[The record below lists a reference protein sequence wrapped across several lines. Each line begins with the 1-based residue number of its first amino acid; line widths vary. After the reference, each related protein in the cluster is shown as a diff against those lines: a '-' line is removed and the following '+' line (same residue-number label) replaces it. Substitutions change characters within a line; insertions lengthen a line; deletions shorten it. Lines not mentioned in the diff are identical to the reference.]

1 MYSKL
6 VAQSSLLLSVTCMMP
21 SRLRIITRRTLVV
34 LNIITTVLYLL
45 SCLAP
50 YIKPGDSWVIAVL
63 GLIFP
68 VLLALLIGFIF
79 LWLILKLRRVWFSIL
94 VLLAGYKSISVFW
107 AFNAPS
113 AFQYQKKPNQIRIA
127 SWNVARFLEWKRNN
141 NEKSQIRLKMLDL
154 IQKQSPDI
162 LCLEEFFHSPD
173 SIFYNNISEIKA
185 MGYPY
190 YYFSYDPDG
199 DYQFIGSAIFSKYPM
214 LDTGLVR
221 YFRPSMT
228 EALVHA
234 DIKVND
240 DTIRVFTTHL
250 QSVQF
255 RQKDYEAI
263 DEIKNAK
270 DSIIDNSKTVLAKL
284 RKAIILRSSQADIA
298 RQIMDDSPYPS
309 IFCGD
314 LNDTPNSYTYFTIR
328 GDMQDAF
335 LEKGFGI
342 GRTFSSLSPTLRID
356 YILTDGQFNIK
367 QFTRVVK
374 YLSDHFM
381 IMADVELKKK

>member
-1 MYSKL
+1 
-6 VAQSSLLLSVTCMMP
+6 MP

-34 LNIITTVLYLL
+34 LNIITAVLYLL

-50 YIKPGDSWVIAVL
+50 YIRQSNSWVIAVL
-63 GLIFP
+63 GLVFP

-94 VLLAGYKSISVFW
+94 VLLAGYKSIGVFW
-107 AFNAPS
+107 AFNSAS
-113 AFQYQKKPNQIRIA
+113 AFQYQEKAGHIRIA
-127 SWNVARFLEWKRNN
+127 TWNVARFLEWKRNN
-141 NEKSQIRLKMLDL
+141 NEKSQIRLKMLDQ
-154 IQKQSPDI
+154 IQRQSPDI
-162 LCLEEFFHSPD
+162 LCLEEFFHSPVD
-173 SIFYNNISEIKA
+173 SIFYNNISEITA

-190 YYFSYDPDG
+190 HYFSYDPDG
-199 DYQFIGSAIFSKYPM
+199 EYQFIGSAIFSKYPM

-234 DIKVND
+234 DIKVNG
-240 DTIRVFTTHL
+240 DTIRVFATHL

-263 DEIKNAK
+263 DQITEAK
-270 DSIIDNSKTVLAKL
+270 DSLIDNSKTVLAKL
-284 RKAIILRSSQADIA
+284 RKAMSLRSSQADVA
-298 RQIMDDSPYPS
+298 RQVMDDSPYPT

-335 LEKGFGI
+335 LKKGFGI

-356 YILTDGQFNIK
+356 YIFADENFRVK

-381 IMADVELKKK
+381 LMADVELKQKK

>member
-1 MYSKL
+1 
-6 VAQSSLLLSVTCMMP
+6 
-21 SRLRIITRRTLVV
+21 
-34 LNIITTVLYLL
+34 
-45 SCLAP
+45 
-50 YIKPGDSWVIAVL
+50 
-63 GLIFP
+63 
-68 VLLALLIGFIF
+68 
-79 LWLILKLRRVWFSIL
+79 
-94 VLLAGYKSISVFW
+94 
-107 AFNAPS
+107 
-113 AFQYQKKPNQIRIA
+113 
-127 SWNVARFLEWKRNN
+127 
-141 NEKSQIRLKMLDL
+141 
-154 IQKQSPDI
+154 
-162 LCLEEFFHSPD
+162 
-173 SIFYNNISEIKA
+173 

-240 DTIRVFTTHL
+240 DTIRVFATHL

-263 DEIKNAK
+263 DEIATAK
-270 DSIIDNSKTVLAKL
+270 DSLIDNSKTVIAKL
-284 RKAIILRSSQADIA
+284 RKAMSLRSSQADVA
-298 RQIMDDSPYPS
+298 RQIMDDSPYPT

-328 GDMQDAF
+328 DDMQDAF
-335 LEKGFGI
+335 LKKGFGI

-356 YILTDGQFNIK
+356 YIFADKDFKIIQFN
-367 QFTRVVK
+367 RLVK
-374 YLSDHFM
+374 NLSDHYM
-381 IMADVELKKK
+381 LVADVKLSARQKRKE

>member
-1 MYSKL
+1 
-6 VAQSSLLLSVTCMMP
+6 MP

-34 LNIITTVLYLL
+34 LNIITGVLYLL

-50 YIKPGDSWVIAVL
+50 YIKPGNSWVIAVL
-63 GLIFP
+63 GLAFP
-68 VLLALLIGFIF
+68 VLLALLIAFIF
-79 LWLILKLRRVWFSIL
+79 LWLILKLRRAWFSII
-94 VLLAGYKSISVFW
+94 VLLAGYKSIGVFW
-107 AFNAPS
+107 AFNTAS
-113 AFQYQKKPNQIRIA
+113 AFQYQKKPGQIRIA

-141 NEKSQIRLKMLDL
+141 NEKSQIRLKMLDQ

-162 LCLEEFFHSPD
+162 LCLEEFFHSPVD
-173 SIFYNNISEIKA
+173 SIFYNNISEITA

-190 YYFSYDPDG
+190 HYFSYDPDG

-240 DTIRVFTTHL
+240 DTIRVFATHL

-263 DEIKNAK
+263 DEITTAK
-270 DSIIDNSKTVLAKL
+270 DSLIDNSKTVLAKL
-284 RKAIILRSSQADIA
+284 RKAMSLRSSQADIA
-298 RQIMDDSPYPS
+298 RQIMDDSPYPT

-335 LEKGFGI
+335 LKKGFGI
-342 GRTFSSLSPTLRID
+342 GRTFSSISPTLRID
-356 YILTDGQFNIK
+356 YIFADDQFSIK

-381 IMADVELKKK
+381 IMADVELKQKK

>member
-1 MYSKL
+1 
-6 VAQSSLLLSVTCMMP
+6 MP

-34 LNIITTVLYLL
+34 LNIITAVFYLL

-50 YIKPGDSWVIAVL
+50 YIKPSDSWVIAVL
-63 GLIFP
+63 GLGFP
-68 VLLALLIGFIF
+68 FLLITLIGFVF
-79 LWLILKLRRVWFSIL
+79 LWLILKLRRVWYSIV
-94 VLLAGYKSISVFW
+94 VLLVGYKSINVLW

-113 AFQYQKKPNQIRIA
+113 AFQYQKKPAGIRIA

-141 NEKSQIRLKMLDL
+141 NEKSQTRLKMLDQ

-173 SIFYNNISEIKA
+173 SSFYNNVSEIKA

-199 DYQFIGSAIFSKYPM
+199 EHQFIGSAIFSKYPM

-221 YFRPSMT
+221 YFRPSMP

-234 DIKVND
+234 DIMVNQ
-240 DTIRVFTTHL
+240 DTIRVYTTHL

-255 RQKDYEAI
+255 RQRDYEAI
-263 DEIKNAK
+263 NEIQSAE
-270 DSIIDNSKTVLAKL
+270 DSLLANSKTVLAKL
-284 RKAIILRSSQADIA
+284 RKAMSLRGAQADVA
-298 RQIMDDSPYPS
+298 RQILDDSPYPT

-335 LEKGFGI
+335 LKKGFGI
-342 GRTFSSLSPTLRID
+342 GRTYSSLSPTLRID
-356 YILTDGQFNIK
+356 YIFTDHRFSIK

-381 IMADVELKKK
+381 IMADVELKKN

>member
-1 MYSKL
+1 
-6 VAQSSLLLSVTCMMP
+6 MP
-21 SRLRIITRRTLVV
+21 SRLRIFTRRTLVV
-34 LNIITTVLYLL
+34 LNIITAVLYLL

-50 YIKPGDSWVIAVL
+50 YIRPTDSWVIAVL
-63 GLIFP
+63 GLAFP
-68 VLLALLIGFIF
+68 FLFIMLLAFIF
-79 LWLILKLRRVWFSIL
+79 LWLILKLRRVWYSII
-94 VLLAGYKSISVFW
+94 VLLVGFKSISVFW
-107 AFNAPS
+107 AFNTPS
-113 AFQYQKKPNQIRIA
+113 AFEHRKNPNQIRIA

-141 NEKSQIRLKMLDL
+141 NEKSQVRLKMLEQ
-154 IQKQSPDI
+154 IQKQAPDI

-173 SIFYNNISEIKA
+173 STFYNNISEIKA

-190 YYFSYDPDG
+190 YCFSYDPDG
-199 DYQFIGSAIFSKYPM
+199 EYQYIGPAIFSKYPM
-214 LDTGLVR
+214 IDTGLIR
-221 YFRPSMT
+221 YLRPSMP

-234 DIKVND
+234 DIKVGN

-255 RQKDYEAI
+255 RQRDYEAI
-263 DEIKNAK
+263 SEIKNVE
-270 DSIIDNSKTVLAKL
+270 DSLFANSKTVLAKL
-284 RKAIILRSSQADIA
+284 RKAMQYRSTQANIA

-314 LNDTPNSYTYFTIR
+314 LNDTPSSYTYFTIR
-328 GDMQDAF
+328 GEMQDAF

-342 GRTFSSLSPTLRID
+342 GRTYSSLSPTLRID
-356 YILTDGQFNIK
+356 YILADDRFHIS

-381 IMADVELKKK
+381 IMADMELKPLSPKGK

>member
-1 MYSKL
+1 
-6 VAQSSLLLSVTCMMP
+6 MP
-21 SRLRIITRRTLVV
+21 SRLRIITKRILVV
-34 LNIITTVLYLL
+34 LNIITAVLYLL

-50 YIKPGDSWVIAVL
+50 YIKPTDSWVIAVL
-63 GLIFP
+63 GLAFP
-68 VLLALLIGFIF
+68 LFLALLLGFIF
-79 LWLILKLRRVWFSIL
+79 LWLILKLKRVWFSII
-94 VLLAGYKSISVFW
+94 VLLFGYKSINVFW
-107 AFNAPS
+107 AFNAAS
-113 AFQYQKKPNQIRIA
+113 GFEYNKKPERIRIA

-141 NEKSQIRLKMLDL
+141 NQKSQTRLKMLEQ
-154 IQKQSPDI
+154 IQKQNPDI

-173 SIFYNNISEIKA
+173 SVFYNNISEIKA

-199 DYQFIGSAIFSKYPM
+199 DHQFIGSAIFSKYPM
-214 LDTGLVR
+214 LDTGHVR
-221 YFRPSMT
+221 YFRPSMP

-234 DIKVND
+234 DIKVNN

-263 DEIKNAK
+263 SEIKSAE
-270 DSIIDNSKTVLAKL
+270 DSLFANSKTVLSKL
-284 RKAIILRSSQADIA
+284 RKAMKLRSSQADIV

-328 GDMQDAF
+328 GKMQDAF
-335 LEKGFGI
+335 LKKGFGI
-342 GRTFSSLSPTLRID
+342 GRTYSSLSPTLRID
-356 YILTDGQFNIK
+356 YVFADENFHIS

-381 IMADVELKKK
+381 LMADVELKQKK

>member
-1 MYSKL
+1 
-6 VAQSSLLLSVTCMMP
+6 MP

-34 LNIITTVLYLL
+34 LNIITAVLYLL

-50 YIKPGDSWVIAVL
+50 YIKPTDSWVIAVL
-63 GLIFP
+63 GLGFP
-68 VLLALLIGFIF
+68 FLLIILIGFIF
-79 LWLILKLRRVWFSIL
+79 LWLILKLRRVWYSIV
-94 VLLAGYKSISVFW
+94 VLLVGYKSLHVLW

-113 AFQYQKKPNQIRIA
+113 AFQYQKKPAQIRIA

-141 NEKSQIRLKMLDL
+141 NEKSQTRLKMLDQ

-173 SIFYNNISEIKA
+173 SAFYNNVSEIKA

-199 DYQFIGSAIFSKYPM
+199 EYQFIGSAIFSKYPM

-221 YFRPSMT
+221 YFRPSMP

-234 DIKVND
+234 DIKVNE

-255 RQKDYEAI
+255 RQRDYEAI
-263 DEIKNAK
+263 TEIQNAE
-270 DSIIDNSKTVLAKL
+270 DSLYANSRTVLSKL
-284 RKAIILRSSQADIA
+284 RKAIKLRSSQAELA
-298 RQIMDDSPYPS
+298 RQIMDDSPYPT

-314 LNDTPNSYTYFTIR
+314 LNDTPNSYAYFTIR

-335 LEKGFGI
+335 LKKGFGI
-342 GRTFSSLSPTLRID
+342 GRTYSSLSPTLRID
-356 YILTDGQFNIK
+356 YIFTDHRFRIK

-381 IMADVELKKK
+381 IMADVELKKN

>member
-1 MYSKL
+1 
-6 VAQSSLLLSVTCMMP
+6 MP

-34 LNIITTVLYLL
+34 LNIITAVLYLL

-50 YIKPGDSWVIAVL
+50 YIKPGDSWLIAVL
-63 GLIFP
+63 GLAFP
-68 VLLALLIGFIF
+68 FLLALLIGFIF
-79 LWLILKLRRVWFSIL
+79 LWLILKLRRVWYSIV
-94 VLLAGYKSISVFW
+94 VLLAGYKSINVFW

-113 AFQYQKKPNQIRIA
+113 GFQYQKKPGHIRIA

-141 NEKSQIRLKMLDL
+141 NEKSLTRLKMLEQ
-154 IQKQSPDI
+154 IQKQNPDI

-173 SIFYNNISEIKA
+173 SVFYNNISEIKA

-199 DYQFIGSAIFSKYPM
+199 DYQYIGSAIFSKYPM

-234 DIKVND
+234 DIKVNE
-240 DTIRVFTTHL
+240 DTIRVFSTHL

-255 RQKDYEAI
+255 RQKDFEAI
-263 DEIKNAK
+263 NEIKSAE
-270 DSIIDNSKTVLAKL
+270 DSLIDNSKTVLAKL

-335 LEKGFGI
+335 LQKGFGI
-342 GRTFSSLSPTLRID
+342 GRTYSSLSPTLRID
-356 YILTDGQFNIK
+356 YIFTDDQFSIK

>member
-1 MYSKL
+1 
-6 VAQSSLLLSVTCMMP
+6 MP
-21 SRLRIITRRTLVV
+21 SRLRIITRKTLVV
-34 LNIITTVLYLL
+34 LNIITAVLYLL

-50 YIKPGDSWVIAVL
+50 YIKPANSWVIAVL
-63 GLIFP
+63 GLGFP
-68 VLLALLIGFIF
+68 ILLALMIGFIF
-79 LWLILKLRRVWFSIL
+79 LWLILKLRRVWYSL
-94 VLLAGYKSISVFW
+94 VVLLAGYKSINVSW

-141 NEKSQIRLKMLDL
+141 NEKSQTRLKMLDQ
-154 IQKQSPDI
+154 IQKQDPDI

-173 SIFYNNISEIKA
+173 SAFYNNISEIKA

-190 YYFSYDPDG
+190 HYFSYDPDG
-199 DYQFIGSAIFSKYPM
+199 DKQFIGAAIFSKYPM

-240 DTIRVFTTHL
+240 DTIRVFATHL

-263 DEIKNAK
+263 DEIATAK
-270 DSIIDNSKTVLAKL
+270 DSLIDNSKTVLAKL
-284 RKAIILRSSQADIA
+284 RKAMSLRSSQADVA
-298 RQIMDDSPYPS
+298 RQIMDDSPYPT

-328 GDMQDAF
+328 DDMQDAF
-335 LEKGFGI
+335 LKKGFGI

-356 YILTDGQFNIK
+356 YILTDKKIKVIQFKKAIL
-367 QFTRVVK
+367 Q
-374 YLSDHFM
+374 YSDHYPLV
-381 IMADVELKKK
+381 ADIQLPDKE

>member
-1 MYSKL
+1 
-6 VAQSSLLLSVTCMMP
+6 MP

-34 LNIITTVLYLL
+34 LNIITAVLYLL

-50 YIKPGDSWVIAVL
+50 YIKPSGSWVIAVL
-63 GLIFP
+63 GLAFP
-68 VLLALLIGFIF
+68 FLLVLLIGFIF
-79 LWLILKLRRVWFSIL
+79 LWLILKLRRAWYSIII
-94 VLLAGYKSISVFW
+94 LLFGYKSINVFW
-107 AFNAPS
+107 AFNAAS
-113 AFQYQKKPNQIRIA
+113 GFEYQKKANQIRIA

-141 NEKSQIRLKMLDL
+141 NEKSQVRLKMLDQ

-173 SIFYNNISEIKA
+173 SVFYNNISEIKA

-190 YYFSYDPDG
+190 YCFSYDPDG
-199 DYQFIGSAIFSKYPM
+199 TNQYIGPAIFSKYPM
-214 LDTGLVR
+214 IDTGLVR
-221 YFRPSMT
+221 YFRPSMP

-234 DIKVND
+234 DIKIND

-255 RQKDYEAI
+255 RQVDYEAI
-263 DEIKNAK
+263 DEIKSAE
-270 DSIIDNSKTVLAKL
+270 DSLFDNSRTLIAKL
-284 RKAIILRSSQADIA
+284 REAMKLRSSQADIA
-298 RQIMDDSPYPS
+298 RQIMDDSPYPTL
-309 IFCGD
+309 FCGD

-328 GDMQDAF
+328 GAMQDAF
-335 LEKGFGI
+335 LKKGFGI
-342 GRTFSSLSPTLRID
+342 GRTFSSISPTLRID
-356 YILTDGQFNIK
+356 YIFADDHFSIT

-381 IMADVELKKK
+381 IMADVELKKEK

>member
-1 MYSKL
+1 
-6 VAQSSLLLSVTCMMP
+6 MP

-34 LNIITTVLYLL
+34 LNIITAVLYLL

-50 YIKPGDSWVIAVL
+50 YIKPADSWVIAVL
-63 GLIFP
+63 GLGFPIFF
-68 VLLALLIGFIF
+68 ALLIGFIF
-79 LWLILKLRRVWFSIL
+79 LWLILKLRRVWYSL
-94 VLLAGYKSISVFW
+94 VVLLAGYKSINVSW

-113 AFQYQKKPNQIRIA
+113 AFQYQKKPKQIRIA

-141 NEKSQIRLKMLDL
+141 NEKSQTRLKMLHE

-173 SIFYNNISEIKA
+173 SAFYNNISEIKA

-190 YYFSYDPDG
+190 HYFSYDPDG
-199 DYQFIGSAIFSKYPM
+199 DKQFIGAAIFSKFPM

-240 DTIRVFTTHL
+240 DTIRVFATHL

-263 DEIKNAK
+263 DEIKTAR
-270 DSIIDNSKTVLAKL
+270 DSLIDNSKTVLAKL
-284 RKAIILRSSQADIA
+284 RKAIILRASQADIV
-298 RQIMDDSPYPS
+298 RQIMDDSPYPT

-356 YILTDGQFNIK
+356 FILTDDQFSIK

-381 IMADVELKKK
+381 IMADVELKTPSPKVE

>member
-1 MYSKL
+1 
-6 VAQSSLLLSVTCMMP
+6 MP

-34 LNIITTVLYLL
+34 LNIITAVLYLL

-50 YIKPGDSWVIAVL
+50 YIKPTDSWVIAVL
-63 GLIFP
+63 GLAFP
-68 VLLALLIGFIF
+68 FLLALLIGFIF
-79 LWLILKLRRVWFSIL
+79 LWLILKLKRVWYSIV
-94 VLLAGYKSISVFW
+94 VLLAGYKSINVFW

-113 AFQYQKKPNQIRIA
+113 AFQYQEKSNQIRIA

-141 NEKSQIRLKMLDL
+141 NEKSQTRLKMLEQ
-154 IQKQSPDI
+154 IQKQNPEI

-173 SIFYNNISEIKA
+173 SAFYNNISEIKA

-199 DYQFIGSAIFSKYPM
+199 DFQYIGSAIFSKYPM

-263 DEIKNAK
+263 REIKSAE
-270 DSIIDNSKTVLAKL
+270 DSLINNSKTVLAKL

-298 RQIMDDSPYPS
+298 RQIMDDSPYPA

-335 LEKGFGI
+335 LQKGFGI
-342 GRTFSSLSPTLRID
+342 GRTFSSVSPTLRID
-356 YILTDGQFNIK
+356 YIFADQNFRVS

-381 IMADVELKKK
+381 LMADVELKQKK